1 MKVAVNPPLEVGV
14 TVATVEPPKD
24 ITTVE
29 IGSNPLPVTVTE
41 VQEQV
46 QRSG

>member
-1 MKVAVNPPLEVGV
+1 MEVGV
-14 TVATVEPPKD
+14 TVDTVEPPKV

-41 VQEQV
+41 VKTGR
-46 QRSG
+46 RSD